1 MHYTFREK
9 TLQQAMRK
17 ASEVLGPDATVI
29 GTSEVRVPHS
39 TEPIGYEVIA
49 VGVSKEGFVPP
60 SNLTG
65 ITPNT
70 PVEIEEEHLEA
81 TTEPLIPE
89 NWDAQDCVDE
99 IMVQL
104 FDVVNELQ
112 GLKKVRTRWVE
123 TRSLLE
129 EAQGEIRDLTVRWEQ
144 SLVSRRTA
152 PERENSIVNPLWG
165 RHERTVAA
173 LIGPRGVGKT
183 TAALRIA
190 ERAQSEG
197 VPTGIIQWTQGQE
210 QQLHV
215 QELTLTQTQ
224 IPLRQAGNR
233 QEVMRAIFE
242 LSECELVLI
251 DTEAHSAWQPE
262 EIERILS
269 SLEGPGIELHL
280 VLPSTWELG
289 ELQDAEDAYEGRLD
303 HLLISHLDS
312 PRYWRQLD
320 LIQNAL
326 ETPIAHGMNQRE
338 LLSIK
343 EFKGVEHT
351 MARQEM
357 LQVGN
362 ICPSEEIEFHETI

>member
-9 TLQQAMRK
+9 TLQRAMRK

-39 TEPIGYEVIA
+39 AEPIGYEVIA
-49 VGVSKEGFVPP
+49 VGIAKDEVIP
-60 SNLTG
+60 SGDLTG
-65 ITPNT
+65 VTPNI
-70 PVEIEEEHLEA
+70 PVEIEEESLETPNN
-81 TTEPLIPE
+81 TTLPE
-89 NWDAQDCVDE
+89 SWSAQDCVDE

-112 GLKKVRTRWVE
+112 GFKKVRSRWAE

-129 EAQGEIRDLTVRWEQ
+129 EAQGEIRDLTLRWEQ
-144 SLVSRRTA
+144 SLIPREPT
-152 PERENSIVNPLWG
+152 PEPQDSVETPLWG
-165 RHERTVAA
+165 RQERTVAA
-173 LIGPRGVGKT
+173 LIGPRGTGKT

-197 VPTGIIQWTQGQE
+197 IPTGIIQWTQGQDD
-210 QQLHV
+210 QLQI

-224 IPLRQAGNR
+224 VPLRQAGNR

-251 DTEAHSAWQPE
+251 DTEAHSTWHPE
-262 EIERILS
+262 EVENILS

-289 ELQDAEDAYEGRLD
+289 ELQDAEDAYDGRID

-320 LIQNAL
+320 RIQNTLATPNPTMSGYQ
-326 ETPIAHGMNQRE
+326 ET
-338 LLSIK
+338 
-343 EFKGVEHT
+343 
-351 MARQEM
+351 
-357 LQVGN
+357 
-362 ICPSEEIEFHETI
+362 